1 MAGGELALKAPAKE
15 EAERLLIEAAQR
27 DASRFAALYE
37 DNFERVYA
45 FVARRVRDR
54 DEAEDLTS
62 EVFHD
67 ALASIGRFEWRGVPF
82 AAWLFRIAANA
93 IVDRSKRAAK
103 ERDVPSPDPPPE
115 VGLEEIEQRAHLF
128 RLVERLPPDQHRV
141 IVMRFAEQKRIREI
155 AHELGRTEGAVKQL
169 QLRGLQHP
177 PRARGDPWRRRRT
190 SAPGSRSW
198 PASPGWSRTTSAPRW
213 PISPR

>member
-27 DASRFAALYE
+27 DPSRFAALYE

-82 AAWLFRIAANA
+82 AAWLFR
-93 IVDRSKRAAK
+93 DRKST
-103 ERDVPSPDPPPE
+103 
-115 VGLEEIEQRAHLF
+115 
-128 RLVERLPPDQHRV
+128 RLNSSHRT
-141 IVMRFAEQKRIREI
+141 ISY
-155 AHELGRTEGAVKQL
+155 AVFC
-169 QLRGLQHP
+169 
-177 PRARGDPWRRRRT
+177 
-190 SAPGSRSW
+190 
-198 PASPGWSRTTSAPRW
+198 
-213 PISPR
+213 

>member
-27 DASRFAALYE
+27 DPSRFAALYE

-82 AAWLFRIAANA
+82 AAWLYRIAANA
-93 IVDRSKRAAK
+93 IADRSKRAAR
-103 ERDVPSPDPPPE
+103 ERAAGVEDDRPEPS
-115 VGLEEIEQRAHLF
+115 LEPVEERARLF
-128 RLVERLPPDQHRV
+128 RLVDRLPPDQRRV
-141 IVMRFAEQKRIREI
+141 IVMRFGEEKRIREI
-155 AHELGRTEGAVKQL
+155 AAALGRTEGAVKQL
-169 QLRGLQHP
+169 QLRGLQTL
-177 PRARGDPWRRRRT
+177 RARLGD
-190 SAPGSRSW
+190 ANG
-198 PASPGWSRTTSAPRW
+198 
-213 PISPR
+213 

>member
-27 DASRFAALYE
+27 DPSRFAELYE

-54 DEAEDLTS
+54 DEAQDVTS
-62 EVFHD
+62 EVFHH

-93 IVDRSKRAAK
+93 IVDRAKRAAR
-103 ERDVPSPDPPPE
+103 ERDAPGPDPPLE
-115 VGLEEIEQRAHLF
+115 VGLEEIEQRAQLF
-128 RLVERLPPDQHRV
+128 RLVDRLPGSAPRHRHAL
-141 IVMRFAEQKRIREI
+141 RRAEADPRDR
-155 AHELGRTEGAVKQL
+155 
-169 QLRGLQHP
+169 
-177 PRARGDPWRRRRT
+177 PRARAHGRRREA
-190 SAPGSRSW
+190 AP
-198 PASPGWSRTTSAPRW
+198 APR
-213 PISPR
+213 PAEPAGAVE

>member
-1 MAGGELALKAPAKE
+1 MAGGELALNAPAKD

-27 DASRFAALYE
+27 DRSRFAELYE

-45 FVARRVRDR
+45 FIARRVRDR

-62 EVFHD
+62 EVFHQ
-67 ALASIGRFEWRGVPF
+67 ALANLARFEWRVPF

-93 IVDRSKRAAK
+93 IVDRAKRAAK
-103 ERDVPSPDPPPE
+103 EHDLPAPDEPAE
-115 VGLEEIEQRAHLF
+115 VGLEDIEQRAQLF
-128 RLVERLPPDQHRV
+128 RLVCQLPPDQHRV

-169 QLRGLQHP
+169 QLRGLQNL
-177 PRARGDPWRRRRT
+177 RARLSDTHG
-190 SAPGSRSW
+190 
-198 PASPGWSRTTSAPRW
+198 
-213 PISPR
+213 